1 MINESNRPVADYR
14 GRYVLLHGGLN
25 GDSMGRCD
33 VSRSA
38 SAAYDG
44 TDNKAEN
51 PEFHRPI
58 IFCQRKGETDKSFI
72 RESFICVIRKFVNIA
87 RDILSLYGIPTLEFR
102 LGN

>member
-1 MINESNRPVADYR
+1 M
-14 GRYVLLHGGLN
+14 HGELN
-25 GDSMGRCD
+25 GDSMGRGD

-58 IFCQRKGETDKSFI
+58 IFCQRKGETSTKVSYA
-72 RESFICVIRKFVNIA
+72 RVSCVVRKFVNIA